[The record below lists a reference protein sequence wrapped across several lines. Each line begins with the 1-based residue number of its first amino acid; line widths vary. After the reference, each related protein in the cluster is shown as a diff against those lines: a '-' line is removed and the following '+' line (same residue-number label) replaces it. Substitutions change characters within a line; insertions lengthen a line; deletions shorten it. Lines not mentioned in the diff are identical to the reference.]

1 MIPGRYM
8 TKQCSNINRKRL
20 FHSNYKSSEKARKR
34 RKILR
39 GAVKSGMDINEQTEG
54 NIYEAGGFLILFKY
68 YILSCLSSIS
78 LEIPFLNSF

>member
-8 TKQCSNINRKRL
+8 TKQCSNLNRKRL

-54 NIYEAGGFLILFKY
+54 NIYEAGGF
-68 YILSCLSSIS
+68 
-78 LEIPFLNSF
+78 